1 LKSVLI
7 ANRGEIAVRI
17 IKTCQEMGI
26 RSVQVYSEA
35 DRDSLAVKMA
45 DESINIGPPQ
55 ALKSYLNH
63 EAILEAARS
72 SKVDAI
78 HPGYGFLSEN
88 AEFAANVEKSGVIFL
103 GPSSESIRILGDKVK
118 ARKLAVEAGV
128 KVVPGTEGG
137 VSTTEE
143 AISFA
148 SQIGFPVMIKAAAGG
163 GGKGIRVAANTQM
176 LKEMLEIS
184 SAEAKAAF
192 GDGTLYLE
200 KVVENARH
208 VEVQFMGDGK
218 SYVHCFER
226 ECSVQRRRQKVW
238 EEAPAIG
245 ISDDIRNRICEA
257 ALSIAQ
263 KAGYVG
269 IGTVEFLYDTRT
281 TEFYF
286 IEVNTRIQ
294 VEHPVTEM
302 ITGIDLVRVMIEI
315 ASTGELPL
323 TQKKIQK
330 TGHAIEC
337 RINAEDPFNDFFP
350 SPGCVDRF
358 LPPEGAGVRF
368 DSMLFEGYTVPP
380 YYDSLLGKL
389 IVSSS
394 SRAAA
399 LEKMDRALDDI
410 IIEGIRTTIP
420 LHKRLVSEKQIQAGN
435 FDINFLE
442 NMLVSDQEQ
451 RKNNND

>member
-1 LKSVLI
+1 V
-7 ANRGEIAVRI
+7 EI
-17 IKTCQEMGI
+17 
-26 RSVQVYSEA
+26 
-35 DRDSLAVKMA
+35 
-45 DESINIGPPQ
+45 
-55 ALKSYLNH
+55 
-63 EAILEAARS
+63 
-72 SKVDAI
+72 
-78 HPGYGFLSEN
+78 
-88 AEFAANVEKSGVIFL
+88 
-103 GPSSESIRILGDKVK
+103 
-118 ARKLAVEAGV
+118 
-128 KVVPGTEGG
+128 
-137 VSTTEE
+137 
-143 AISFA
+143 
-148 SQIGFPVMIKAAAGG
+148 
-163 GGKGIRVAANTQM
+163 
-176 LKEMLEIS
+176 
-184 SAEAKAAF
+184 
-192 GDGTLYLE
+192 
-200 KVVENARH
+200 
-208 VEVQFMGDGK
+208 QFMGDGK